1 MALQMELDQ
10 QNQVIDAN
18 QRFMDE
24 VTASRAIRQYKIQEL
39 NRSKPSFLTKKSNNF
54 PRARKPGTV

>member
-10 QNQVIDAN
+10 RNQVIDAN

-24 VTASRAIRQYKIQEL
+24 VTASRAVRQYKIQEL
-39 NRSKPSFLTKKSNNF
+39 NRRKLFLLKKSNNF
-54 PRARKPGTV
+54 RRARKPGTV